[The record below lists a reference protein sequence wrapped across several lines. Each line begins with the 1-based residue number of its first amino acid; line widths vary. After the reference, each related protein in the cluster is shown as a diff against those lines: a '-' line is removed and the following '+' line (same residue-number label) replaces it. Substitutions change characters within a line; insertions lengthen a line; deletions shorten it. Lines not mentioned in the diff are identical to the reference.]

1 MPVGVYCLWPLH
13 CEWLPHRLG
22 GPPSP
27 KYLLS
32 GPLRRKSL
40 PTPNLDLSVIVTAK
54 TASFGLFRE
63 DGFLGL
69 GFVSAPDSAFL
80 WPQGFVP
87 SA

>member
-1 MPVGVYCLWPLH
+1 MVELISCCRDFTALK
-13 CEWLPHRLG
+13 
-22 GPPSP
+22 SP